1 MGDDRVD
8 DAADELYAA
17 DPGDFM
23 TLRKALADAA
33 RTGGDAQAAKR
44 IGGLRKPT
52 ASAAIVNQ
60 LAHTDEQAMSRLTDL
75 SRRLREAQD
84 ELDAAALRELTG
96 ERRKTVDELTRRA
109 VRAAPGTPSSS
120 VQDEV
125 RATLDAAVADPEVAG
140 RLGRLERA
148 ERWSGFGFDAGT
160 GPPQLTVVRGGKDAP
175 ARRTGEQTPAKKV
188 PAAELRR
195 LQRAVERAQTE
206 FDHADAELSELDD
219 AEHGTKEL
227 IRRLTDQLAEVQAH
241 LEDEKRHLEDTRRQL
256 KRARTARREARA
268 ALDRA
273 LRQAERAD

>member
-1 MGDDRVD
+1 
-8 DAADELYAA
+8 
-17 DPGDFM
+17 
-23 TLRKALADAA
+23 
-33 RTGGDAQAAKR
+33 
-44 IGGLRKPT
+44 
-52 ASAAIVNQ
+52 
-60 LAHTDEQAMSRLTDL
+60 
-75 SRRLREAQD
+75 
-84 ELDAAALRELTG
+84 
-96 ERRKTVDELTRRA
+96 

-175 ARRTGEQTPAKKV
+175 ATRADEQTPAKATPAKKV
-188 PAAELRR
+188 PAAQLRR

-206 FDHADAELSELDD
+206 FEHADAELSELDD

-256 KRARTARREARA
+256 KRARTVRREARA